1 MTGDQEHPSTPP
13 FWSGIDF
20 LLEEWLFAMYMFVEL
35 RPALFWSWIR
45 RETTRAR
52 ALEDVGLVMRLTSGK
67 GPPECSWKGTHRQT
81 QSSDIYGGSTFD

>member
-52 ALEDVGLVMRLTSGK
+52 ALEDVGLVMRLASGK
-67 GPPECSWKGTHRQT
+67 GLRRGSRKGIDRRN
-81 QSSDIYGGSTFD
+81 QSSDMHGGDVTG